1 MSGEMRLAVD
11 NELLEIGRLCAAC
24 TAFMEQSGF
33 TPAGIYAANLVLE
46 EMATNI
52 VKYGYDDL
60 ARHKIQAVL
69 RVDGDL
75 ATIVLED
82 DGHAFNPLAAPPPD
96 IGQPLAKRPIGGL
109 GIHLARRMADS
120 MQYRRDNGRNILT
133 IKVRSAPAPA
143 AAGGVNV

>member
-11 NELLEIGRLCAAC
+11 NELLEIGRFCAAC
-24 TAFMEQSGF
+24 NAF
-33 TPAGIYAANLVLE
+33 AGIKRFHPRRHLCRQPGVGGT
-46 EMATNI
+46 ATNI

-60 ARHKIQAVL
+60 ARHKIQVQSCAWTAIWQRL
-69 RVDGDL
+69 CWRMTDMRSIPGSRRRRISGSL
-75 ATIVLED
+75 WQT
-82 DGHAFNPLAAPPPD
+82 
-96 IGQPLAKRPIGGL
+96 PIGGL